1 MLVPEAVAIVQAL
14 LLPRREQ
21 RQLRRRS
28 YWREGSSHV
37 LVVVGGAVA
46 LMGVGYLDRQEHVGQ
61 AWRAAALRYSRRISA
76 NETEHLAVGYL
87 SIDYRLRLTTDNEM
101 LIIVARTGYRPHLT
115 RLLLGVS
122 IALFSSLAAAV
133 MVKAAVAM
141 WQPRSAPDDS
151 VLERWT
157 VGAGLPPHPR
167 SWPWHAR
174 AAAPAAAA
182 EGNPPVDS
190 VGVVVGQDWPQEVSP

>member
-1 MLVPEAVAIVQAL
+1 
-14 LLPRREQ
+14 
-21 RQLRRRS
+21 
-28 YWREGSSHV
+28 
-37 LVVVGGAVA
+37 
-46 LMGVGYLDRQEHVGQ
+46 
-61 AWRAAALRYSRRISA
+61 
-76 NETEHLAVGYL
+76 
-87 SIDYRLRLTTDNEM
+87 M

-141 WQPRSAPDDS
+141 WQRRSAPDDS

-167 SWPWHAR
+167 SWPWHA
-174 AAAPAAAA
+174 
-182 EGNPPVDS
+182 
-190 VGVVVGQDWPQEVSP
+190 